1 MILPRQSPWS
11 SIAILSSLLVENPEA
26 SRKVCM
32 YVVLGVPRSVLF
44 LPQGHKPQCLLLF
57 VSITMPSYSHSGLP
71 RNFWEVTVQ
80 ILICDLVPVLY
91 YLMRL
96 KITTKNFVK
105 VYIRLICVFLLQDN
119 LSPLLFAKMVR

>member
-1 MILPRQSPWS
+1 MP
-11 SIAILSSLLVENPEA
+11 
-26 SRKVCM
+26 
-32 YVVLGVPRSVLF
+32 
-44 LPQGHKPQCLLLF
+44 LLF
-57 VSITMPSYSHSGLP
+57 VSITMPSYSHSSFPDLP

-105 VYIRLICVFLLQDN
+105 VYIRFICVFLLQDN